1 MDSKKKQ
8 EPQEAVK
15 YFLSNA
21 KRSEESENINM
32 NNDIISAQVIFDSI
46 FALKANQDWLW
57 QNRYKIKL

>member
-1 MDSKKKQ
+1 MFGFFLKIKQ

-21 KRSEESENINM
+21 KWSEESENTNM

-46 FALKANQDWLW
+46 FALKANQD
-57 QNRYKIKL
+57 